1 MDSILGEF
9 KRFFITCLTLG
20 TMKIIHQQACKIRL
34 DFIFP
39 NFLTRMY
46 MTFFMNSWEIDP
58 YSPHLMCEIL

>member
-1 MDSILGEF
+1 MEKQMDSILGEF
-9 KRFFITCLTLG
+9 KIFFITCLTLG

-46 MTFFMNSWEIDP
+46 MTF
-58 YSPHLMCEIL
+58 L